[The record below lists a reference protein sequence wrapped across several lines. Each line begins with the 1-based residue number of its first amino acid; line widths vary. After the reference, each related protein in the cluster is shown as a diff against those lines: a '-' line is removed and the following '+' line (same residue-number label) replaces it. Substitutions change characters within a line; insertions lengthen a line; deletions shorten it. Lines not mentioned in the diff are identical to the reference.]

1 MFNNRLG
8 INRRAAIAIGLTSA
22 VGLVALAGCSS
33 SPTPTPTT
41 TNSSA
46 SASPTSSTITI
57 YKVSGATATVAG
69 TKLPASSGKMIVDT
83 AKGSGTGF
91 GAASI
96 NVEVGSGPQ
105 NAPSSWVLH
114 LVTNGNGQVESG
126 SLLGPA
132 TDGATA
138 YKVTEPSGK
147 IAFVTNGSSMTL
159 TTETP
164 IKVQRGTET
173 PTTLTVNI
181 PGIGQ

>member
-1 MFNNRLG
+1 
-8 INRRAAIAIGLTSA
+8 
-22 VGLVALAGCSS
+22 
-33 SPTPTPTT
+33 
-41 TNSSA
+41 
-46 SASPTSSTITI
+46 
-57 YKVSGATATVAG
+57 
-69 TKLPASSGKMIVDT
+69 MIVDT

-96 NVEVGSGPQ
+96 NVEVGFGPQ

-126 SLLGPA
+126 SLFGPA
-132 TDGATA
+132 TDSATA

-159 TTETP
+159 TTESP

-181 PGIGQ
+181 PGIEE